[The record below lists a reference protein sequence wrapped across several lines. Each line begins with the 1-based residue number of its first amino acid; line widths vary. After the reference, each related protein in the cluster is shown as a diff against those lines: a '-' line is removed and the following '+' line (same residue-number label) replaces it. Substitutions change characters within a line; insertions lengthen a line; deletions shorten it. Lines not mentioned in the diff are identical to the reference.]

1 LLRNVSGE
9 LAATEASLE
18 RKGSLGLNGGMGILE
33 LFWVF
38 MAQRV
43 VVVVLLKS
51 LLILVVVVVVLLRE
65 CDDEEEVEAD
75 ESEEAMG
82 KCRVVVAMVKNQRK
96 WVFWGFEKQKWSGG
110 GGGDWGGVWGWW
122 VGLWIVRMGQS
133 PKIFIWV
140 DVLVPL

>member
-1 LLRNVSGE
+1 MLRNVSGE

-51 LLILVVVVVVLLRE
+51 LLILVVVVVVVLLRE

-96 WVFWGFEKQKWSGG
+96 NGF
-110 GGGDWGGVWGWW
+110 
-122 VGLWIVRMGQS
+122 
-133 PKIFIWV
+133 F
-140 DVLVPL
+140 